1 MQSHFFD
8 KILIFVLKFM
18 LKRLTIIISFSKVA
32 EVNAMKVLLTGCGFI
47 GRNIAYALSDNNIEA
62 VILDNA
68 GDIENYSLP
77 GCYFYKCDITN
88 LKAVS
93 EILEEHKDINV
104 VIHSAMVSAV
114 AQSVKHPLEFYSQNV
129 VGSLKFVHLLMDR
142 GIKKMIFASSASVY
156 DDVPGFMV
164 TERSPLKP
172 RSPFGRSKYIFE
184 MIMRD
189 FCNAYD
195 MKCISLRYFNPVG
208 IDHYFNQREY
218 SLPMKTGSNLLEI
231 LIKILNNEEKTF
243 VINGDD
249 WITRDGTC
257 IRDYI
262 HITDLA
268 MANVKAVLN
277 FDEAFVRAGSEY
289 TNYLSIN
296 VGSGVDVTVREFL
309 IAFRNITGEKIN
321 TVIGPRRIG
330 DIGGSYANIQL
341 AKKTIDWAPQFRVED
356 AIIDRCALND

>member
-1 MQSHFFD
+1 
-8 KILIFVLKFM
+8 
-18 LKRLTIIISFSKVA
+18 
-32 EVNAMKVLLTGCGFI
+32 MKVLLTGCGFI

-88 LKAVS
+88 LEETSKV
-93 EILEEHKDINV
+93 LDEHKDIDI
-104 VIHSAMVSAV
+104 VIHTAMISAV
-114 AQSVKHPLEFYSQNV
+114 AKSVKHPLEFYSQNV
-129 VGSLKFVHLLMDR
+129 VGSLAFVKLLRDR
-142 GIKKMIFASSASVY
+142 GIKKLIFASSASVY

-164 TERSPLKP
+164 TEHSPLKP

-184 MIMRD
+184 MMMRD

-208 IDHYFNQREY
+208 IDHYFKEREH

-231 LIKILNNEEKTF
+231 LVKILNNDEEQKF

-249 WITRDGTC
+249 WLTRDGTC

-268 MANVKAVLN
+268 MANIKAVVN
-277 FDEAFVRAGSEY
+277 FDDAFKKAGPEY

-309 IAFRNITGEKIN
+309 IAFQNITGERIN

-341 AKKTIDWAPQFRVED
+341 AKKTIDWQPQFRVED
-356 AIIDRCALND
+356 AIIDRCALED

>member
-1 MQSHFFD
+1 
-8 KILIFVLKFM
+8 
-18 LKRLTIIISFSKVA
+18 
-32 EVNAMKVLLTGCGFI
+32 MKVLLTGCGFV
-47 GRNIAYALSDNNIEA
+47 GSNIAYALSDNNIEA

-77 GCYFYKCDITN
+77 GCYFYNCDITDP
-88 LKAVS
+88 KAVA
-93 EILEEHKDINV
+93 EILDEHSDIDI
-104 VIHSAMVSAV
+104 VIHSAMISAV
-114 AQSVKHPLEFYSQNV
+114 AKSVKHPLEFYSQNV
-129 VGSLKFVHLLMDR
+129 VGSLTFVNMLKER
-142 GIKKMIFASSASVY
+142 GIKKFIFASSASVY

-184 MIMRD
+184 MMMRD

-195 MKCISLRYFNPVG
+195 MQCISLRFFNPVG
-208 IDHYFNQREY
+208 IDHYFNQRKN
-218 SLPMKTGSNLLEI
+218 SLPIRTGSNLLEI
-231 LIKILNNEEKTF
+231 LIKILNNEEKSF

-249 WITRDGTC
+249 WLTRDGTC

-268 MANVKAVLN
+268 KANVNAVIN
-277 FDEAFVRAGSEY
+277 FDKAFERAGQEY
-289 TNYLSIN
+289 TNYLSLN

-309 IAFRNITGEKIN
+309 IAFENITGEKIN
-321 TVIGPRRIG
+321 TIIGPRRMG

-341 AKKTIDWAPQFRVED
+341 AKKTIDWKPDFRLED

>member
-1 MQSHFFD
+1 
-8 KILIFVLKFM
+8 
-18 LKRLTIIISFSKVA
+18 
-32 EVNAMKVLLTGCGFI
+32 MKVLLTGCGFI

-77 GCYFYKCDITN
+77 GCYFYKCDITDPE
-88 LKAVS
+88 AVS
-93 EILEEHKDINV
+93 GILSEHNDIDI
-104 VIHSAMVSAV
+104 VIHSAMLSAV
-114 AQSVKHPLEFYSQNV
+114 AKSVKHPLEFYSQNV
-129 VGSLKFVHLLMDR
+129 VGSLNFVKLLKDK
-142 GIKKMIFASSASVY
+142 GIKKIIFASSASVY

-172 RSPFGRSKYIFE
+172 RSPFGRSKYMFE
-184 MIMRD
+184 MMMKD

-195 MKCISLRYFNPVG
+195 MQCISLRYFNPVG
-208 IDHYFNQREY
+208 IDHFFKTRTH

-231 LIKILNNEEKTF
+231 LIKIYNDEEKSFT
-243 VINGDD
+243 INGDD
-249 WITRDGTC
+249 WMTRDGTC

-268 MANVKAVLN
+268 MANVKAVVN
-277 FDEAFVRAGSEY
+277 FDRAFERAGSEY
-289 TNYLSIN
+289 TNYLSLN

-309 IAFRNITGEKIN
+309 IAFENITGEKIN

-341 AKKTIDWAPQFRVED
+341 AKKTIDWTPELRVED
-356 AIIDRCALND
+356 AIIDRCALED

>member
-1 MQSHFFD
+1 
-8 KILIFVLKFM
+8 
-18 LKRLTIIISFSKVA
+18 
-32 EVNAMKVLLTGCGFI
+32 MKVLLTGCGFV

-77 GCYFYKCDITN
+77 GCCFYKCDVTDLN
-88 LKAVS
+88 EVS
-93 EILEEHKDINV
+93 EILDKHKDIDI
-104 VIHSAMVSAV
+104 VIHSAMISAV
-114 AQSVKHPLEFYSQNV
+114 AKSVKHPLEFYSQNV
-129 VGSLKFVHLLMDR
+129 VGSLSFVHLLKDK
-142 GIKKMIFASSASVY
+142 GIKKIIFASSASVY

-184 MIMRD
+184 MMMKD
-189 FCNAYD
+189 FCDAYD
-195 MKCISLRYFNPVG
+195 MKCISLRYFNPIG
-208 IDHYFNQREY
+208 IDHTFKTRKHC
-218 SLPMKTGSNLLEI
+218 LPMKTGSNLLEI
-231 LIKILNNEEKTF
+231 LIKIFNNEEKNF

-249 WITRDGTC
+249 WLTRDGTC

-277 FDEAFVRAGSEY
+277 FDSAFKNAGKEY
-289 TNYLSIN
+289 TNYLSLN
-296 VGSGVDVTVREFL
+296 VGSGIDVTVREFL
-309 IAFRNITGEKIN
+309 IAFENITGEKIN
-321 TVIGPRRIG
+321 TTIGPRRVG

-341 AKKTIDWAPQFRVED
+341 AKKAIDWEPILRVED
-356 AIIDRCALND
+356 AIIDRCALNDQLM

>member
-1 MQSHFFD
+1 MS
-8 KILIFVLKFM
+8 VEEC
-18 LKRLTIIISFSKVA
+18 V
-32 EVNAMKVLLTGCGFI
+32 MKVLLTGCGFI

-77 GCYFYKCDITN
+77 GCYFYKCDITD
-88 LKAVS
+88 LKHVS
-93 EILEEHKDINV
+93 SILEQHKDIEI

-114 AQSVKHPLEFYSQNV
+114 AKSVEHPLDFYSQNV
-129 VGSLKFVHLLMDR
+129 VGSLRFVHLLKDK
-142 GIKKMIFASSASVY
+142 GIKKIVFASSAAVY
-156 DDVPGFMV
+156 DDVPGFLV

-184 MIMRD
+184 MMMKD
-189 FCNAYD
+189 FCNAYGL
-195 MKCISLRYFNPVG
+195 KCISLRYFNPIG
-208 IDHYFNQREY
+208 IDHYFREREH

-231 LIKILNNEEKTF
+231 LIKILNREEKSFT
-243 VINGDD
+243 INGDD
-249 WITRDGTC
+249 WVTRDGTC

-277 FDEAFVRAGSEY
+277 FDQAFVNAGPEY

-296 VGSGVDVTVREFL
+296 VGSGIDVTVKEFL
-309 IAFRNITGEKIN
+309 IAFQNITGEKIN
-321 TVIGPRRIG
+321 TIIGPRRVG
-330 DIGGSYANIQL
+330 DIGGSYASIRL
-341 AKKTIDWAPQFRVED
+341 AKKTIDWQPMFRVED